1 MSVGGAV
8 STVCAHVGDR
18 IVCDDS
24 YCGIVCACSQLLV
37 GVVEG
42 GRVVG
47 GGGDTRNHAHTYKTL
62 YFKLEVKL

>member
-47 GGGDTRNHAHTYKTL
+47 GGGH
-62 YFKLEVKL
+62 